1 MHVKEIQT
9 FFDYNFWADRR
20 ILDTTAL
27 LSEAQFIAPAGLSF
41 STLRGTL
48 VHIIGAEWLWRKR
61 VEEGVSPAGLIPESD
76 LPSYDRIATR
86 WKEEEMGWQDYLV
99 DLDDGDL
106 QRQVRYT
113 NTKGLP
119 FETPLWQI
127 LLHVVNHG
135 TQFRSEAAVAL
146 TQAGHSP
153 GDLDFIAYMRGLR
166 A

>member
-27 LSEAQFIAPAGLSF
+27 LSEAQFAAPAGLSF

-146 TQAGHSP
+146 TQTGHSP